1 VVARFL
7 EGVFLPTLPP
17 DRSDTS
23 ISFFLRGVKGFSPFT
38 LRVAGGKRHRR
49 GDKSAK
55 YGGGDKGRKAI
66 NSGGL
71 RGTKSPSS
79 KKQFPFPLSRG
90 RG

>member
-1 VVARFL
+1 
-7 EGVFLPTLPP
+7 VFYFPPSRLIEVRTLL
-17 DRSDTS
+17 
-23 ISFFLRGVKGFSPFT
+23 IPFY
-38 LRVAGGKRHRR
+38 GGGGRR
-49 GDKSAK
+49 GDKSTK